1 MAPKSTRKRK
11 KGATDQ
17 GELTGGAES
26 LENVS
31 KASEDHRRLLRSKTK
46 PGIQEGVET
55 NVVTTEVAASGD
67 VLPHDHDVCTD
78 AVAEPVPPLLLG
90 DPVQEQATGGLAE
103 TAGSPIME
111 ETVPTTEPAPPTEE
125 HTDINV
131 YHTPFTIYQRFI
143 PDTNWNVDSKAST
156 PYDIFPDTGERRKK
170 EVSTPICLVP
180 NVFRLLLF

>member
-1 MAPKSTRKRK
+1 M
-11 KGATDQ
+11 DQ

-78 AVAEPVPPLLLG
+78 AVAEPVPPSCWG
-90 DPVQEQATGGLAE
+90 IRFKNRPQV
-103 TAGSPIME
+103 
-111 ETVPTTEPAPPTEE
+111 VW
-125 HTDINV
+125 
-131 YHTPFTIYQRFI
+131 QRLQ
-143 PDTNWNVDSKAST
+143 DHQ
-156 PYDIFPDTGERRKK
+156 
-170 EVSTPICLVP
+170 
-180 NVFRLLLF
+180 